1 MKMIFNTLYVF
12 SPREK
17 MAKTVSF
24 SEGVNVVTSSQAD
37 GTDRGKTVLLRS
49 LYHALGADA
58 YFDSKWK
65 AEPKI
70 YILQF
75 SIDDHVYFIFRSGNL
90 FKLFNEQK
98 ERISS
103 VIHASDLA
111 AELEKIT
118 GFAMK
123 LPNRNENTLEITPP
137 VYNYLPFYIDQ
148 DHYDGSKFS
157 SFENLGQYSNYK
169 EAVLFSHFGVY
180 DEIFFDLVKQKELIG
195 SDINKL
201 NDRMRVLHAV
211 QEDIL
216 AKIGTGAYSG
226 NIDALKRELKQHQR
240 EYSEIVDKLNKCKAK
255 LFELRDKS
263 YELTR
268 LISEVNK
275 SERTNDVEIQ
285 QLRKHRCPECNSI
298 ITDTVRLKSK
308 RFNFAE
314 DIVIVRTEIA
324 TSLLDI
330 NQSIQTEEARY
341 ADLLTTMRLFEERV
355 KMNSTEINDI
365 VRYKGLCEIR
375 DSVITER
382 TEVQDNIDEKE
393 NTLKE
398 IEKELKKYAV
408 KKKKATG
415 RYISILTQE
424 RTAFCIEEITIESI
438 KKLSSV
444 FIGSGSNKN
453 ISTIIWHMAIIQMR
467 NEFNK
472 DAIRFPFVIDSP
484 NNVETDDEKK
494 FKVIQYILD
503 HASISPQMII
513 SAIGFVPEDY
523 SLDDKSINIIYLS
536 NEKWHLLNEQDYHQN
551 YNLLKELS
559 EAL

>member
-201 NDRMRVLHAV
+201 NDRMRVFMLFK
-211 QEDIL
+211 
-216 AKIGTGAYSG
+216 KI
-226 NIDALKRELKQHQR
+226 
-240 EYSEIVDKLNKCKAK
+240 
-255 LFELRDKS
+255 
-263 YELTR
+263 
-268 LISEVNK
+268 
-275 SERTNDVEIQ
+275 
-285 QLRKHRCPECNSI
+285 
-298 ITDTVRLKSK
+298 
-308 RFNFAE
+308 
-314 DIVIVRTEIA
+314 
-324 TSLLDI
+324 
-330 NQSIQTEEARY
+330 
-341 ADLLTTMRLFEERV
+341 
-355 KMNSTEINDI
+355 
-365 VRYKGLCEIR
+365 
-375 DSVITER
+375 
-382 TEVQDNIDEKE
+382 
-393 NTLKE
+393 
-398 IEKELKKYAV
+398 
-408 KKKKATG
+408 
-415 RYISILTQE
+415 
-424 RTAFCIEEITIESI
+424 
-438 KKLSSV
+438 
-444 FIGSGSNKN
+444 
-453 ISTIIWHMAIIQMR
+453 
-467 NEFNK
+467 
-472 DAIRFPFVIDSP
+472 
-484 NNVETDDEKK
+484 
-494 FKVIQYILD
+494 
-503 HASISPQMII
+503 
-513 SAIGFVPEDY
+513 
-523 SLDDKSINIIYLS
+523 
-536 NEKWHLLNEQDYHQN
+536 
-551 YNLLKELS
+551 
-559 EAL
+559 

>member
-24 SEGVNVVTSSQAD
+24 SEGVNVVTSSQTD

-211 QEDIL
+211 QEDII

-275 SERTNDVEIQ
+275 SERTNDAEIQ

-314 DIVIVRTEIA
+314 DIVIVRTEIE

-341 ADLLTTMRLFEERV
+341 ADLLTTMHLFEERV

-453 ISTIIWHMAIIQMR
+453 ISTIIWHMAIIQVR

>member
-137 VYNYLPFYIDQ
+137 VYNYPPFYIDQ

-324 TSLLDI
+324 TSLIDI

-453 ISTIIWHMAIIQMR
+453 ISTIIWHMAIIQVR

>member
-240 EYSEIVDKLNKCKAK
+240 EYSEIVDKLNKCKSK

-453 ISTIIWHMAIIQMR
+453 ISTIIWHMAIIQVR

>member
-65 AEPKI
+65 DEPKI

-211 QEDIL
+211 QEDII

-240 EYSEIVDKLNKCKAK
+240 EYSEIVDKLNKCKSK

-341 ADLLTTMRLFEERV
+341 ADLLTTMHLFEERV

-453 ISTIIWHMAIIQMR
+453 ISTIIWHMAIIQVR

>member
-195 SDINKL
+195 SDIDKL

-211 QEDIL
+211 QEDII

-314 DIVIVRTEIA
+314 DIVIVRTEIE

-341 ADLLTTMRLFEERV
+341 ADLLTTMHLFEERV

-453 ISTIIWHMAIIQMR
+453 ISTIIWHMAIIQVR

>member
-65 AEPKI
+65 TEPKI

-211 QEDIL
+211 QEDII

-314 DIVIVRTEIA
+314 DIVIVRTEIE

-341 ADLLTTMRLFEERV
+341 ADLLTTMHLFEERV

-453 ISTIIWHMAIIQMR
+453 ISTIIWHMAIIQVR

>member
-70 YILQF
+70 YIHQF

-453 ISTIIWHMAIIQMR
+453 ISTIIWHIAIIQVR

>member
-240 EYSEIVDKLNKCKAK
+240 EYSEIVDKLNKCKSK

-341 ADLLTTMRLFEERV
+341 ADLLTTMHLFEERV

-453 ISTIIWHMAIIQMR
+453 ISTIIWHMAIIQVR

>member
-123 LPNRNENTLEITPP
+123 LPNRNENILEITPP

-453 ISTIIWHMAIIQMR
+453 ISTIIWHMAIIQVR

>member
-49 LYHALGADA
+49 LYHALGA
-58 YFDSKWK
+58 
-65 AEPKI
+65 
-70 YILQF
+70 
-75 SIDDHVYFIFRSGNL
+75 
-90 FKLFNEQK
+90 
-98 ERISS
+98 
-103 VIHASDLA
+103 
-111 AELEKIT
+111 
-118 GFAMK
+118 
-123 LPNRNENTLEITPP
+123 
-137 VYNYLPFYIDQ
+137 
-148 DHYDGSKFS
+148 
-157 SFENLGQYSNYK
+157 
-169 EAVLFSHFGVY
+169 
-180 DEIFFDLVKQKELIG
+180 
-195 SDINKL
+195 
-201 NDRMRVLHAV
+201 
-211 QEDIL
+211 
-216 AKIGTGAYSG
+216 
-226 NIDALKRELKQHQR
+226 
-240 EYSEIVDKLNKCKAK
+240 
-255 LFELRDKS
+255 
-263 YELTR
+263 
-268 LISEVNK
+268 
-275 SERTNDVEIQ
+275 
-285 QLRKHRCPECNSI
+285 
-298 ITDTVRLKSK
+298 
-308 RFNFAE
+308 
-314 DIVIVRTEIA
+314 
-324 TSLLDI
+324 
-330 NQSIQTEEARY
+330 
-341 ADLLTTMRLFEERV
+341 
-355 KMNSTEINDI
+355 
-365 VRYKGLCEIR
+365 
-375 DSVITER
+375 
-382 TEVQDNIDEKE
+382 DEKE

-453 ISTIIWHMAIIQMR
+453 ISTIIWHMAIIQVR

>member
-180 DEIFFDLVKQKELIG
+180 DETFFDLVKQKELIG

-211 QEDIL
+211 QEDII

-314 DIVIVRTEIA
+314 DIVIVRTEIE

-341 ADLLTTMRLFEERV
+341 ADLLTTMHLFEERV

-408 KKKKATG
+408 KKKKATD

-453 ISTIIWHMAIIQMR
+453 ISTIIWHMAIIQVR

-559 EAL
+559 EAQ

>member
-211 QEDIL
+211 QEDII

-314 DIVIVRTEIA
+314 DIVIVRTEIE

-341 ADLLTTMRLFEERV
+341 ADLLTTMHLFEERV
-355 KMNSTEINDI
+355 KMNSTEIDDI

-453 ISTIIWHMAIIQMR
+453 ISTIIWHMAIIQVR

>member
-118 GFAMK
+118 GFAIK

-211 QEDIL
+211 QEDII

-314 DIVIVRTEIA
+314 DIVIVRTEIE

-341 ADLLTTMRLFEERV
+341 ADLLTTMHLFEERV

-453 ISTIIWHMAIIQMR
+453 ISTIIWHMAIIQVR

>member
-211 QEDIL
+211 QEDII

-453 ISTIIWHMAIIQMR
+453 ISTIIWHMAIIQVR

>member
-211 QEDIL
+211 QEDII

-226 NIDALKRELKQHQR
+226 NIDALKRELKQHQS

-275 SERTNDVEIQ
+275 SERTNDAEIQ

-314 DIVIVRTEIA
+314 DIVIVRTEIE

-341 ADLLTTMRLFEERV
+341 ADLLTTMHLFEERV

-453 ISTIIWHMAIIQMR
+453 ISTIIWHMAIIQVR

>member
-195 SDINKL
+195 SDINQP

-211 QEDIL
+211 QEDII

-314 DIVIVRTEIA
+314 DIVIVRTEIE

-341 ADLLTTMRLFEERV
+341 ADLLTTMHLFEERV

-453 ISTIIWHMAIIQMR
+453 ISTIIWHMAIIQVR

>member
-211 QEDIL
+211 QEDII

-275 SERTNDVEIQ
+275 SERTNDAEIQ

-314 DIVIVRTEIA
+314 DIVIVRTEIE

-341 ADLLTTMRLFEERV
+341 ADLLTTMHLFEERV

-382 TEVQDNIDEKE
+382 TEVQDNIDKKE

-453 ISTIIWHMAIIQMR
+453 ISTIIWHMAIIQVR

>member
-314 DIVIVRTEIA
+314 DIVIVRTEIE

-341 ADLLTTMRLFEERV
+341 ADLLTTMHLFEERV

-453 ISTIIWHMAIIQMR
+453 ISTIIWHIAIIQVR

>member
-330 NQSIQTEEARY
+330 NQSIQTKEARY

-453 ISTIIWHMAIIQMR
+453 ISTIIWHIAIIQVR

>member
-211 QEDIL
+211 QEDII

-268 LISEVNK
+268 LIFEVNK

-285 QLRKHRCPECNSI
+285 QLRKHRCPECKSI

-314 DIVIVRTEIA
+314 DIVIVRTEIE

-341 ADLLTTMRLFEERV
+341 ADLLTTMHLFEERV

-453 ISTIIWHMAIIQMR
+453 ISTIIWHMAIIQVR

>member
-211 QEDIL
+211 QEDII

-314 DIVIVRTEIA
+314 DIVIVRTEIE

-341 ADLLTTMRLFEERV
+341 ADLLTTMHLFEERV

-453 ISTIIWHMAIIQMR
+453 ISTIIWHMAIIQVR
-467 NEFNK
+467 NEFNN
-472 DAIRFPFVIDSP
+472 DAIRFQFVIDSP

>member
-211 QEDIL
+211 QEDII

-453 ISTIIWHMAIIQMR
+453 ISTIIWHIAIIQVR

>member
-123 LPNRNENTLEITPP
+123 LPNRNENALEITPP

-211 QEDIL
+211 QEDII

-314 DIVIVRTEIA
+314 DIVIVRTEIE

-341 ADLLTTMRLFEERV
+341 ADLLTTMHLFEERV

-453 ISTIIWHMAIIQMR
+453 ISTIIWHMAIIQVR

>member
-201 NDRMRVLHAV
+201 NDRMGVLHAV

-453 ISTIIWHMAIIQMR
+453 ISTIIWHIAIIQVR

>member
-211 QEDIL
+211 QEDII

-268 LISEVNK
+268 LIFEVNK

-314 DIVIVRTEIA
+314 DIVIVRTEIE

-341 ADLLTTMRLFEERV
+341 ADLLTTMHLFEERV

-453 ISTIIWHMAIIQMR
+453 ISTIIWHMAIIQVR

>member
-17 MAKTVSF
+17 TAKTVSF

-123 LPNRNENTLEITPP
+123 LPNRNENALEITPP

-180 DEIFFDLVKQKELIG
+180 DETFFDLVKQKELIG
-195 SDINKL
+195 SDIKKL

-211 QEDIL
+211 QEDII

-255 LFELRDKS
+255 LFELRDKA

-268 LISEVNK
+268 LISEVNR

-314 DIVIVRTEIA
+314 DIVIVRTEIE

-330 NQSIQTEEARY
+330 NESIQTEEARY
-341 ADLLTTMRLFEERV
+341 ADLLTTMHSFEERV

-365 VRYKGLCEIR
+365 LRYKGLCEIR
-375 DSVITER
+375 DSVTAER
-382 TEVQDNIDEKE
+382 TEVQDSIDEKE

-398 IEKELKKYAV
+398 IEKELKKFAD
-408 KKKKATG
+408 KKKMATD

-424 RTAFCIEEITIESI
+424 RAAFCIEEIPIDSI
-438 KKLSSV
+438 KRLNSV

-453 ISTIIWHMAIIQMR
+453 ISTIIWHMAIIQVR

>member
-180 DEIFFDLVKQKELIG
+180 DETFFDLVKQKELIG

-314 DIVIVRTEIA
+314 DIVIVRTEIE

-365 VRYKGLCEIR
+365 LRYKGLCEIR
-375 DSVITER
+375 DSVTAER
-382 TEVQDNIDEKE
+382 TEVQDGIDEKE

-398 IEKELKKYAV
+398 IEKELKKFAD
-408 KKKKATG
+408 KKKMATA

-424 RTAFCIEEITIESI
+424 RAAFCIEEITIDSI
-438 KKLSSV
+438 KRLNSV
-444 FIGSGSNKN
+444 FVGSGSNKN
-453 ISTIIWHMAIIQMR
+453 ISTIIWYMAIIQVR

-472 DAIRFPFVIDSP
+472 DAVRFPFVIDSP

-503 HASISPQMII
+503 HASISPQMIM

-523 SLDDKSINIIYLS
+523 SLDDKSINIIYLG

>member
-123 LPNRNENTLEITPP
+123 LLNRNENTLEITPP

-211 QEDIL
+211 QEDII

-314 DIVIVRTEIA
+314 DIVIVRTEIE

-341 ADLLTTMRLFEERV
+341 ADLLTTMHLFEERV

-453 ISTIIWHMAIIQMR
+453 ISTIIWHMAIIQVR

>member
-211 QEDIL
+211 QEDII
-216 AKIGTGAYSG
+216 AKIGTCAYSG

-314 DIVIVRTEIA
+314 DIVIVRTEIE

-341 ADLLTTMRLFEERV
+341 ADLLTTMHLFEERV

-453 ISTIIWHMAIIQMR
+453 ISTIIWHMAIIQVR

>member
-211 QEDIL
+211 QEDII
-216 AKIGTGAYSG
+216 AKIGAYSG

-314 DIVIVRTEIA
+314 DIVIVRTEIE

-341 ADLLTTMRLFEERV
+341 ADLLTTMHLFEERV

-453 ISTIIWHMAIIQMR
+453 ISTIIWHMAIIQVR

>member
-157 SFENLGQYSNYK
+157 SFEKLGQYSNYK

-211 QEDIL
+211 QEDII

-240 EYSEIVDKLNKCKAK
+240 EYSEIVDKLNKCKSK

-314 DIVIVRTEIA
+314 DIVIVRTEIE

-341 ADLLTTMRLFEERV
+341 ADLLTTMHLFEERV

-453 ISTIIWHMAIIQMR
+453 ISTIIWHMAIIQVR

>member
-195 SDINKL
+195 SDINRL

-453 ISTIIWHMAIIQMR
+453 ISTIIWHMAIIQVR

>member
-49 LYHALGADA
+49 LYHTLGADA

-211 QEDIL
+211 QEDII

-314 DIVIVRTEIA
+314 DIVIVRTEIE

-341 ADLLTTMRLFEERV
+341 ADLLTTMHLFEERV

-453 ISTIIWHMAIIQMR
+453 ISTIIWHMAIIQVR

>member
-90 FKLFNEQK
+90 FKLFNEQR

-211 QEDIL
+211 QEDII

-314 DIVIVRTEIA
+314 DIVIVRTEIE

-341 ADLLTTMRLFEERV
+341 ADLLTTMHLFEERV

-453 ISTIIWHMAIIQMR
+453 ISTIIWHMAIIQVR

>member
-330 NQSIQTEEARY
+330 NQSIQTEEDRY

-453 ISTIIWHMAIIQMR
+453 ISTIIWHIAIIQVR

>member
-137 VYNYLPFYIDQ
+137 VCNYLPFYIDQ

-453 ISTIIWHMAIIQMR
+453 ISTIIWHMAIIQVR

>member
-211 QEDIL
+211 QEDII

-314 DIVIVRTEIA
+314 DIVIVRTEIE

-341 ADLLTTMRLFEERV
+341 ADLLTTMHLFEERV

-424 RTAFCIEEITIESI
+424 RTAFCIEEITIKSI

-453 ISTIIWHMAIIQMR
+453 ISTIIWHMAIIQVR

>member
-211 QEDIL
+211 QEDII

-240 EYSEIVDKLNKCKAK
+240 EYSEIVDKLNKCKSK

-314 DIVIVRTEIA
+314 DIVIVRTEIE

-341 ADLLTTMRLFEERV
+341 ADLLTTMHLFEERV

-453 ISTIIWHMAIIQMR
+453 ISTIIWHMAIIQVR

>member
-211 QEDIL
+211 QEDII

-226 NIDALKRELKQHQR
+226 NIDALKRELKQHQM

-314 DIVIVRTEIA
+314 DIVIVRTEIE

-341 ADLLTTMRLFEERV
+341 ADLLTTMHLFEERV

-398 IEKELKKYAV
+398 SEKELKKYAV

-453 ISTIIWHMAIIQMR
+453 ISTIIWHMAIIQVR